1 MQKPVTTYELEMLSP
16 AELRAKRL
24 AREDLA
30 FVRVPEPMPEL
41 NRFFYT
47 ACGGAWFWIERLPWT
62 VEQWIAW
69 LGTPGVETW
78 ILTVGGVPVGY
89 CELETQPEATV
100 QLAQFGLLP
109 QFIGCGLGGHALTCA
124 IERAWA
130 MNARR
135 VWVHTASR
143 DHPHAL
149 ANYRAR
155 GFRIFHEETGM
166 MELPD
171 TPPGPWPGAKGAPE
185 IAVSFSGISGFLR
198 APQ

>member
-1 MQKPVTTYELEMLSP
+1 MQRLVTTYELEMLSH
-16 AELRAKRL
+16 AELRPKRL
-24 AREDLA
+24 ARGDLA

-47 ACGGAWFWIERLPWT
+47 AGGGAWFWIERLPWT
-62 VEQWIAW
+62 FGQWLAW
-69 LGTPGVETW
+69 LAQPGVETW
-78 ILTVGGVPVGY
+78 LLTVGGVPAGY

-109 QFIGCGLGGHALTCA
+109 QFIGLGLGGHALTCA

-130 MNARR
+130 MEARR

-155 GFRIFHEETGM
+155 GFRLFFEKTELA
-166 MELPD
+166 ELPEA
-171 TPPGPWPGAKGAPE
+171 PPGPWPGADGE
-185 IAVSFSGISGFLR
+185 NAVSFSEIRGSLR
-198 APQ
+198 APK